1 MHSHATSFSSASP
14 PIALS
19 NNIITSQRQLR
30 GVALAIDTD
39 FEDQLALYDSK
50 DEDFFEDFEMKP
62 YVEEFDSSEDYE
74 MERYEEDFEARRRP
88 TPKKKRAPRQRRR
101 RPSTKKT
108 TGVKCDS
115 ETYCQSYTL

>member
-14 PIALS
+14 PIASS

-74 MERYEEDFEARRRP
+74 MEPYEEDFEAGRRP
-88 TPKKKRAPRQRRR
+88 TPKPATK
-101 RPSTKKT
+101 PSTTKK
-108 TGVKCDS
+108 GVKCDG

>member
-14 PIALS
+14 PIASS
-19 NNIITSQRQLR
+19 NNIIPSQRQLR

-74 MERYEEDFEARRRP
+74 MEPYEEDFEARRGRQS
-88 TPKKKRAPRQRRR
+88 TKTAPKPATK
-101 RPSTKKT
+101 PSTTKK
-108 TGVKCDS
+108 GVKCDG